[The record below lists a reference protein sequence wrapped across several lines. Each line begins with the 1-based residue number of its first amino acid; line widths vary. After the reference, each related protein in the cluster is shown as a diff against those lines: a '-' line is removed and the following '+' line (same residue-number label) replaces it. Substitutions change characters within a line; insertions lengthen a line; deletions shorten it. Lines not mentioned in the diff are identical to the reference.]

1 MDIFWQITIVESLLN
16 FAVFAAAV
24 IAYGPTRTIA
34 VRLRPDSKLTQGTA
48 VGVLFG
54 GMTAVVL
61 LLPIHL
67 SGGASTGSQTILLA
81 LAGLLA
87 GPAAAIT
94 AVLIAVTAQLVPV
107 LQGGTLDNVG
117 FVAALAGAGAGL
129 VLRLFLD
136 RRRGAPAGYVSYYHF
151 PVLGALSA
159 AMSLAA
165 LWSFQ
170 GWPVM
175 LNSAGASF
183 VSGIL
188 AATILG
194 TLLLHET
201 RRHKAEEELRESETR
216 LAAQARDLAE
226 ARDAADRANE
236 AKSEFLANMSHEIR
250 TPMNG
255 IIGMTDLLIDTKL
268 DEEQR
273 KYAEIVH
280 ESGECLIAI
289 VNDILD
295 ISKLEAGKFEIEC
308 IDFDV
313 ANVAEGAISLMAGK
327 AREKNIDLGVYVE
340 QALLG
345 TYRGDPARLRQV
357 LLNLL
362 GNAVKFTE
370 KGGVTLQVTAISDAA
385 AEARGLQMLR
395 FEVADTGVGIPENV
409 REHLFKKFS
418 QIDSSVTRRYGGTGL
433 GLAICKQLVELMG
446 GEIGVDCGVDVGSRF
461 WVHLPLQRASG
472 AVHRDPAMESLRKD
486 LNILVVDDM
495 AINAEILRRQLGA
508 FGITA
513 HGVSDGYAAIA
524 ELERALS
531 QSEAYDIVFLDQRMP
546 GLDGDLL
553 ASQIRYRSKFAKT
566 KLVLMLSAGPA
577 GADVKD
583 VHGIDAYLDR
593 PIRQLDLE
601 NCLKK
606 LVIGQMPETPI
617 DETPDRSPDAD
628 TTESAALAAPSLRVL
643 LAEDNKI
650 NQRVAEAILATA
662 GYRIDIVENGYQAVD
677 AVRHKTYDVVLMD
690 VQMPEL
696 DGVEA
701 TKQIRALSAP
711 ANSVHIIAMTA
722 NAMEG
727 VDAEYLAAG
736 MNDYVSKPVDSK
748 ALLAKLAAL
757 SKECSQKMGHSPV
770 AADAAPEEMKTAIAV
785 PVLDLGKLAEL
796 QNALPSDKVVELV
809 RMFLAES
816 ASGLAALEVHR
827 ASGDF
832 SAAARIAHGIVS
844 TAGNIGLARMSAV
857 AREFEQACR
866 RGDAGSVE
874 RLARELSTVGAQTT
888 TALAAWLNDECQ
900 PVGDASAGVSGPTIP
915 ASCSA

>member
-24 IAYGPTRTIA
+24 IAYGPVRTIA
-34 VRLRPDSKLTQGTA
+34 VRLHPDSKLTQGVA

-61 LLPIHL
+61 ILPIHL

-94 AVLIAVTAQLVPV
+94 AVVIAVAVEFVPV
-107 LQGGTLDNVG
+107 LQGGTLDSVG
-117 FVAALAGAGAGL
+117 LVAALAGAGTGL
-129 VLRLFLD
+129 VLRLILD
-136 RRRGAPAGYVSYYHF
+136 RRQDTAMGHVSYYHF
-151 PVLGALSA
+151 PILGALSA
-159 AMSLAA
+159 AMSLVA
-165 LWSFQ
+165 LWSIQ
-170 GWPVM
+170 GWLVM
-175 LNSAGASF
+175 LNSAFASF

-201 RRHKAEEELRESETR
+201 RRHQAEEELRENETR
-216 LAAQARDLAE
+216 LAAQARELAE
-226 ARDAADRANE
+226 ARDAADRANA

-280 ESGECLIAI
+280 ELGECLIAI
-289 VNDILD
+289 INDILD
-295 ISKLEAGKFEIEC
+295 ISKMEAGKFEIEC
-308 IDFDV
+308 IDFDI
-313 ANVAEGAISLMAGK
+313 ANVAENAASLMAGK

-340 QALLG
+340 QALHG

-370 KGGVTLQVTAISDAA
+370 KGGVTLQVTAISDATTK
-385 AEARGLQMLR
+385 ARGLQMLR
-395 FEVADTGVGIPENV
+395 FEVADSGVGIPESV
-409 REHLFKKFS
+409 RERLFKKFS
-418 QIDSSVTRRYGGTGL
+418 QVDSSVTRRYGGTGL

-446 GEIGVDCGVDVGSRF
+446 GEIGVDSDVDVGSKF
-461 WVHLPLQRASG
+461 WFHLPLQRASG
-472 AVHRDPAMESLRKD
+472 AVCRDPETESLLKG
-486 LNILVVDDM
+486 LNVLIVDDM
-495 AINAEILRRQLGA
+495 AVNVEILRRQLA
-508 FGITA
+508 AYGIA
-513 HGVSDGYAAIA
+513 ARGVSDGYAAIA
-524 ELERALS
+524 ELERALD
-531 QSEAYDIVFLDQRMP
+531 QSDAYDIVFLDQRMP

-553 ASQIRYRSKFAKT
+553 ASQIRYRSKFART
-566 KLVLMLSAGPA
+566 KLVLMLSAGPPEA
-577 GADVKD
+577 HDKD

-593 PIRQLDLE
+593 PIRQRDLE

-606 LVIGQMPETPI
+606 LITGQMPETPTG
-617 DETPDRSPDAD
+617 ETVDHSPDAE
-628 TTESAALAAPSLRVL
+628 TLESVASTASSLRVL

-650 NQRVAEAILATA
+650 NQRVAEAILASA
-662 GYRIDIVENGYQAVD
+662 GYKVDIVENGHQAVE

-701 TKQIRALSAP
+701 TRRIRVLAAP
-711 ANSVHIIAMTA
+711 ANAIHIIAMTA

-727 VDAEYLAAG
+727 ADAEYLSAG
-736 MNDYVSKPVDSK
+736 MNDYVSKPVDTK

-757 SKECSQKMGHSPV
+757 SKKYSQATGQSHVPGG
-770 AADAAPEEMKTAIAV
+770 AASEEKNAALAAPI
-785 PVLDLGKLAEL
+785 LDDVKLAEL

-816 ASGLAALEVHR
+816 AAGLAALEGHR

-832 SAAARIAHGIVS
+832 SAAAHIAHGLVS
-844 TAGNIGLARMSAV
+844 TAGNVGLSRMSAV
-857 AREFEQACR
+857 AREFEQACYTD
-866 RGDAGSVE
+866 DAGSVE
-874 RLARELSTVGAQTT
+874 RLARELSAVGAQTT
-888 TALAAWLNDECQ
+888 SALAAWLNNECERI
-900 PVGDASAGVSGPTIP
+900 GDASALNSGLTTPT
-915 ASCSA
+915 SRSA